1 MFQEVKVNV
10 PEGPSPTT
18 GYATGQRW
26 THWVNLIDGV
36 LLFVAPWVL
45 GYSALNSTA
54 YATALVLGALIA
66 VFGLVGLHRAQ
77 RIAGPTGSLGY
88 WVSCRLS
95 PRGCSATPT

>member
-1 MFQEVKVNV
+1 MNV

-18 GYATGQRW
+18 GYAIGQRW

-66 VFGLVGLHRAQ
+66 VFGLVGLLAAHS
-77 RIAGPTGSLGY
+77 G
-88 WVSCRLS
+88 
-95 PRGCSATPT
+95 